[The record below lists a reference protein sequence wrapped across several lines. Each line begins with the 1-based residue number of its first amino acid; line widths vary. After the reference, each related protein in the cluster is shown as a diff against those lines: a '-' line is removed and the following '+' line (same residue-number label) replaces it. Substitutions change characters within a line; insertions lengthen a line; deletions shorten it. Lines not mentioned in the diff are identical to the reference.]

1 MRDKAP
7 VHGAGVLEWVRPLL
21 TPPGPAGGLALPLPQ
36 GPAAVGPP
44 PTALHRPPGLTPQ
57 RALLESQGCG
67 TQEAWGHR
75 VQEPRWGQADVL
87 VTLSSPSQLGAGGGR
102 GARGR

>member
-7 VHGAGVLEWVRPLL
+7 VHGAGVLEWVLPLL

-36 GPAAVGPP
+36 GLAAVGPL

-57 RALLESQGCG
+57 RALLESQG
-67 TQEAWGHR
+67 
-75 VQEPRWGQADVL
+75 
-87 VTLSSPSQLGAGGGR
+87 
-102 GARGR
+102 